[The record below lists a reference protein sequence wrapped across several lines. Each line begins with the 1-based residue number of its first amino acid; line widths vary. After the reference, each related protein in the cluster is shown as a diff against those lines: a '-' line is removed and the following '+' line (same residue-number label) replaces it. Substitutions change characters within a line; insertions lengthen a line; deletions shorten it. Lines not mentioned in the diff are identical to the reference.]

1 MRIVSLVPSATE
13 LLFALGLGEGVV
25 AVTHECDHP
34 AAARERARITRSVVP
49 AGLPSAE
56 IDREVRART
65 ARGEALY
72 TLDAERLEELAPD
85 LIVTQG
91 VCAVCAVSY
100 DDVVAIASRLPGGP
114 AVLSLDPTTLGDV
127 LDDARRLARAAGD
140 EAAGDAL
147 VRDAEARLR
156 RVRELVAGAARPRV
170 AALEWLAPPFVGGHW
185 VPEMIELAGGEDV
198 LGRAAESSRTVTWD
212 EVAAGR
218 PEVVVVMP
226 CGFDANGARHE
237 ADAHRADLAALGA
250 RAIHPVDASSY
261 FSRPGP
267 RLVEGVE
274 LLARLLHGVE

>member
-34 AAARERARITRSVVP
+34 AAARALPRITRSVVP

-56 IDREVRART
+56 IDRQVRART
-65 ARGEALY
+65 ASGEALY
-72 TLDAERLEELAPD
+72 ALDADRLQELAPD
-85 LIVTQG
+85 LVVTQG
-91 VCAVCAVSY
+91 LCAVCAVSY
-100 DDVVAIASRLPGGP
+100 DDVVAIGARLPVRP

-127 LDDARRLARAAGD
+127 LDDARRLARAAGV

-185 VPEMIELAGGEDV
+185 VPEMIELAGGQDV
-198 LGRAAESSRTVTWD
+198 LGRAGESSRTVTWE
-212 EVAAGR
+212 EVAVTR

-226 CGFDANGARHE
+226 CGFDAEGARHE
-237 ADAHRADLAALGA
+237 ADAHAADLAALGA
-250 RAIHPVDASSY
+250 RTIHPVDASSY

-274 LLARLLHGVE
+274 LLARLLHGVG